1 MNDNGTELEA
11 VVSGGLDVRIAEELV
26 AKARAEGLSL
36 TGPDGVLAAVT
47 KNVIQAALEAEM
59 TDHLGYA
66 KGDRAASAAAGGSN
80 HRNGTSKKTV
90 QTGVGPVE
98 LDIPR
103 DRAGAFEPQIV
114 PKHARRVG
122 GFDEAVVSLYAK
134 GLTTGE
140 IQAHLAEI
148 YGAEVSRDTISRV
161 TDAVA
166 GELDEWRT
174 RPLERVYAV
183 VMIDC
188 IYVKIRDGAVA
199 SRPVYVAVGIGLD
212 GVRDVLGLWVGDGGE
227 GAKHWMSVLA
237 ELRNR
242 GVEDVLVVC
251 CDGLKG
257 LPESIGEIWP
267 QAIVQLCVVHLV
279 RASLKYAA
287 KQHWGPIS
295 KTLRT
300 IYTAPT
306 GAAAEQRFNEFKA
319 EWGGQYPMI
328 IRTWEAAWEQFTPF
342 LAFPPEI
349 RRVIYTTN
357 MIESMNA
364 RFRQAVRRR
373 GHFPSDQAALKVLYL
388 VIRDRRKNRPN
399 VVGKTAGW
407 KRALQQF
414 ALYFGDRVTDQTER

>member
-1 MNDNGTELEA
+1 MNDNGTP
-11 VVSGGLDVRIAEELV
+11 SGGLDVRIAEELV
-26 AKARAEGLSL
+26 EKARAEGLSL
-36 TGPDGVLAAVT
+36 TGPDGLLAAVT

-59 TDHLGYA
+59 TEHLGFE
-66 KGDRAASAAAGGSN
+66 KGDRVTAAAAGEGN

-103 DRAGAFEPQIV
+103 DRAGSFEPAIV
-114 PKHARRVG
+114 PKHTRRIG

-148 YGAEVSRDTISRV
+148 YGAEVSRDTISKV

-166 GELDEWRT
+166 AELDEWRT
-174 RPLERVYAV
+174 RPLDQVYAV
-183 VMIDC
+183 IMIDC

-212 GVRDVLGLWVGDGGE
+212 GERDVLGLWVGDGGE

-242 GVEDVLVVC
+242 GVADVLVVC

-257 LPESIGEIWP
+257 LPESIAEIWP
-267 QAIVQLCVVHLV
+267 QATVQLCVVHLV

-287 KQHWGPIS
+287 KQHWGPVS
-295 KTLRT
+295 KALKRV
-300 IYTAPT
+300 YTAPT
-306 GAAAEQRFNEFKA
+306 ADAAAAEFEHFKA

-328 IRTWEAAWEQFTPF
+328 ARTWEAAWEQFTPF

-364 RFRQAVRRR
+364 RFRQAVRCR

-399 VVGKTAGW
+399 VVGKTGGW

-414 ALYFGDRVTDQTER
+414 ALYFGDRVTAQTER